1 MNDQNQNQHQTT
13 HAGGDFCDPQPLD
26 QFYEVSWKR
35 FVFPAIHRKGRVI
48 VFCVALVLLILLGC
62 FAPIWFVPVPLM
74 VPLALFLFPLFVFGW
89 YFFRNPERFPPDDER
104 AILAPAD
111 GLVCAIRTLV
121 PPATLGIGSQPL
133 VRVSVFM
140 SVFNVHVNRC
150 PTSGRVCALTYHH
163 GKFVNVA
170 HKDSDDNERQEICI
184 ERADGVKIG
193 FVQIA
198 GLVARRIYCPLKLGD
213 QVQAGAV
220 FGLIRFGS
228 RLDVYLPPQVLPM
241 VLPGQTITAGETILA
256 RLDEHENSLNERTLS

>member
-1 MNDQNQNQHQTT
+1 MNHHSLT
-13 HAGGDFCDPQPLD
+13 GDMAFSDSGETQSHD
-26 QFYEVSWKR
+26 RFFEVSWKR
-35 FVFPAIHRKGRVI
+35 FVFPAIHFKGRVI
-48 VFCVALVLLILLGC
+48 VFCVAVALWGLLAC
-62 FAPIWFVPVPLM
+62 FAPVWFVPVPLI

-89 YFFRNPERFPPDDER
+89 YFFRNPERFPPDDEQ

-121 PPATLGIGSQPL
+121 PPPTLGIGTEPL

-140 SVFNVHVNRC
+140 SIFNVHVNRV

-228 RLDVYLPPQVLPM
+228 RLDVYLPLGVEPD
-241 VLPGQTITAGETILA
+241 VLPGQTIIAGETVLA
-256 RLDEHENSLNERTLS
+256 RLGERDRFHNEGTLS